1 MANNYRHTKNFHLW
15 KDQFSY
21 KEIIDFLQEKTKTIL
36 NYKTDFVFGFP
47 ATTPHPISLEAYN
60 IFAPFHAN
68 NIMTHT
74 HGNSG
79 RRFIETIEMEKEVV
93 YMVAELLGAEPEKTD
108 GYISTGGTEANIM
121 GLWIGR
127 NKLKNQSHSKKIA
140 VISSFLCHYSIHK
153 GCNLLGISESSN
165 KDGSG
170 LHLLG
175 TDNKG
180 KILLSQIH
188 KTIEGCLQ
196 NGVNN
201 FIIIGTAGTTLLGS
215 IDSIAGINELIKST
229 EKSYPSVNF
238 FFHVDACF
246 GGFVIPF
253 LEDAQKIGFDCD
265 KVDSIAID
273 PHKIGMTP
281 FPAGIFLCRKNL
293 QKYIERKVGYLHGGC
308 DDTLSG
314 SRPGAIAAACWAIF
328 KHLGYEGYVEV
339 IGKCMETAIF
349 LRDQIESIGFNLFDN
364 EINILAVKSPPFIP
378 NDILE
383 KYVIVPDGIPSN
395 LADINSEIVKIY
407 KFVLMP
413 HVTKQQI
420 SLFISELNQRK
431 RR

>member
-1 MANNYRHTKNFHLW
+1 
-15 KDQFSY
+15 
-21 KEIIDFLQEKTKTIL
+21 
-36 NYKTDFVFGFP
+36 
-47 ATTPHPISLEAYN
+47 
-60 IFAPFHAN
+60 
-68 NIMTHT
+68 MTHT

-127 NKLKNQSHSKKIA
+127 NKLQNQSHSKKIA

-170 LHLLG
+170 FHLLG

-188 KTIEGCLQ
+188 KTIEGCLK

-201 FIIIGTAGTTLLGS
+201 FIIVGTAGTTLLGS
-215 IDSIAGINELIKST
+215 VDSITEINELIKST
-229 EKSYPSVNF
+229 EKHHPSANF

-308 DDTLSG
+308 DDTLCG
-314 SRPGAIAAACWAIF
+314 SRPGAVAAACWAIF
-328 KHLGYEGYVEV
+328 KHLGYEGYAE
-339 IGKCMETAIF
+339 IISKCMETTIF
-349 LRDQIESIGFNLFDN
+349 LRNQIESVGFNLFDN

-420 SLFISELNQRK
+420 SLFISELNQKK

>member
-1 MANNYRHTKNFHLW
+1 MTHNYYSTKNFHLW
-15 KDQFSY
+15 KDQFSH
-21 KEIIDFLQEKTKTIL
+21 KKVIDFLRKKTKTIL

-47 ATTPHPISLEAYN
+47 GTTPHPISLEAYN

-74 HGNSG
+74 RGDSG

-93 YMVAELLGAEPEKTD
+93 YMMAELLGAEPKKID

-127 NKLKNQSHSKKIA
+127 NKLQNNSHSKIA
-140 VISSFLCHYSIHK
+140 VISSCLVHYSIRK
-153 GCNLLGISESSN
+153 GCDLLGIGELSN
-165 KDGSG
+165 KNSSG

-180 KILLSQIH
+180 KILLSQMNE
-188 KTIEGCLQ
+188 TMEECLK

-201 FIIIGTAGTTLLGS
+201 FIIVGTAGTTLLGS
-215 IDSIAGINELIKST
+215 VDSIAEINELIKSV
-229 EKSYPSVNF
+229 EKSYPSANF
-238 FFHVDACF
+238 FFHIDACF

-273 PHKIGMTP
+273 PHKIGMAP

-293 QKYIERKVGYLHGGC
+293 QKYIERKVGYLYSGC

-328 KHLGYEGYVEV
+328 KHLGYEGYAK
-339 IGKCMETAIF
+339 IINNCMEVTTF
-349 LRDQIESIGFNLFDN
+349 LKNQIKSIGFNVFDN

-378 NDILE
+378 DDLLA

-395 LADINSEIVKIY
+395 LENVNSEIAKIY

-413 HVTKQQI
+413 HVSKQQI

-431 RR
+431 RM